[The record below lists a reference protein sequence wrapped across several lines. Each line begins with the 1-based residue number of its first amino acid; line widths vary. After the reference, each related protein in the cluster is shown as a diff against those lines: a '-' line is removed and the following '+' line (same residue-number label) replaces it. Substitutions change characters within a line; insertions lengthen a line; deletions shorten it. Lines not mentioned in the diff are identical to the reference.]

1 MLPKIGFSKHQIPYY
16 KLENTRYQL
25 IGHNRFLKGFVLCQ
39 QDKYLHTNC
48 LAALANMSSQF
59 RSLHPYV
66 CQRLV
71 SLFEKLSKRHTLL
84 CESLKMSEDLLDES
98 ENDMPDAVSWDKP

>member
-1 MLPKIGFSKHQIPYY
+1 MPINMCARYLEYLIILYCTMTTNLMMISVTNELP
-16 KLENTRYQL
+16 L
-25 IGHNRFLKGFVLCQ
+25 IF

-59 RSLHPYV
+59 RTLHPYV

-71 SLFEKLSKRHTLL
+71 SLFETLSKRHSRL
-84 CESLKMSEDLLDES
+84 CESLRASEDLLDES
-98 ENDMPDAVSWDKP
+98 ENDMPDAVSIIMYS